1 MDKLNKLWSIV
12 RHHKYLITLLLFAVL
27 IGFLDEN
34 SIVRRMKLAHEELL
48 LREEIEKYREEFE
61 ESTARLNELA
71 VDSGSI
77 ERIARERF
85 FMKKPNE
92 DVYVFEDDI
101 AK

>member
-71 VDSGSI
+71 VDSESI
-77 ERIARERF
+77 ERIARERYL
-85 FMKKPNE
+85 MKKPNE
-92 DVYVFEDDI
+92 DIYIFEEDL
-101 AK
+101 KK